1 MVVAQL
7 DTSSELAASPREG
20 TAWGAAH
27 PAHSQDICLLI
38 NSCVPGKNG
47 TCAGCCTASRSRN
60 ALNVARGG
68 KEQRCPRSIVPLTTR
83 CWHLARVGRE
93 WRQVAVASQEGASR
107 AGAAAHPFL
116 AVIDNGIP
124 LQMPHPHMPALST
137 GATPSALA
145 ANGHFAL
152 QRSSSPA
159 RQPRCIEGGPCYTAT
174 GLPRAWQ
181 PHQCRGSMAVARRG
195 NRNAG
200 RGCGVG
206 AANWLATLHMPAP
219 LQKGG

>member
-1 MVVAQL
+1 MGSGPSRAFPRHLLAHQLMCAWQEWHLRGVLYCKPQPQCAQ
-7 DTSSELAASPREG
+7 RG
-20 TAWGAAH
+20 TRWKGAALPPFYSATDH
-27 PAHSQDICLLI
+27 TMLAFGTSRQGVET
-38 NSCVPGKNG
+38 SCRRQPG
-47 TCAGCCTASRSRN
+47 
-60 ALNVARGG
+60 
-68 KEQRCPRSIVPLTTR
+68 
-83 CWHLARVGRE
+83 
-93 WRQVAVASQEGASR
+93 GASR